1 MARVGSA
8 RTVIA
13 QAPRYLLQ
21 GVAFGGMLLII
32 LGMLIAQ
39 SASLGTILPL
49 LAVYAFAGL
58 RLLPAVQQVYEQVTS
73 LRYNQPALVSLHKDI
88 MDIRA
93 RDAAAGRDRAASRV
107 HLRDRLELIDVHY
120 SYPLAERE
128 ALQGL
133 SLSIPARTTVGIVG
147 STGAGKTTAVDLI
160 LGLLDMQEGTLAVD
174 GAADHAVA
182 TCAPGRT
189 TSATCRRRSS

>member
-32 LGMLIAQ
+32 LGMLIGQ

-58 RLLPAVQQVYEQVTS
+58 Q
-73 LRYNQPALVSLHKDI
+73 
-88 MDIRA
+88 
-93 RDAAAGRDRAASRV
+93 AAAGGAAGLPGGHLDALQPAGAGVAAQGHHGHPRPRRRAGRDQHRAAAAAR
-107 HLRDRLELIDVHY
+107 
-120 SYPLAERE
+120 
-128 ALQGL
+128 
-133 SLSIPARTTVGIVG
+133 PARADRRALFLPAGRAR
-147 STGAGKTTAVDLI
+147 GAA
-160 LGLLDMQEGTLAVD
+160 GLEPQHPGAYHRRHRRQHRRRQDHRGRPDPRAAGHAEGHAR
-174 GAADHAVA
+174 GRRPADHAPR
-182 TCAPGRT
+182 TSAPGRT
-189 TSATCRRRSS
+189 TSATCRRRSF